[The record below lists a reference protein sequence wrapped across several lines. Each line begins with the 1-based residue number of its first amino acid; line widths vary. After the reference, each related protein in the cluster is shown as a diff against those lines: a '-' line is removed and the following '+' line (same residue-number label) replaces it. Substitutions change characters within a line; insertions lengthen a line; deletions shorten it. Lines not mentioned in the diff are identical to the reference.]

1 MARSSRRQAS
11 RRRQAEER
19 APLPGWVWGAAGLAV
34 GLFAAAVVYLQT
46 QRDAPTTT
54 TTVAA
59 PQIQQQPLQQPL
71 QQPRPAAPA
80 PAQKPVEE
88 APRPRFDFYTLLPE
102 LEVVVPE
109 PQVQPRTAPGG
120 PPPPP
125 TPVQQPGRYLLQ
137 AGSFRAQQEADRLRA
152 SLALMGV
159 EARIQQV
166 SVNGDTWH
174 RVQVGPFTDLDNLN
188 RMRERLHANQ
198 VQTIMVRVP
207 DA

>member
-1 MARSSRRQAS
+1 MARGSRRQAS

-19 APLPGWVWGAAGLAV
+19 PPLPGWVWGVAGLAV

-59 PQIQQQPLQQPL
+59 PQIQQQPVQQP
-71 QQPRPAAPA
+71 QPARPAQA
-80 PAQKPVEE
+80 PAQKPAEE

-137 AGSFRAQQEADRLRA
+137 AGSFRSHQEADRLRA

-159 EARIQQV
+159 EARIQPV
-166 SVNGDTWH
+166 TVNGDTWH
-174 RVQVGPFTDLDNLN
+174 RVQVGPFTELDNLN

>member
-1 MARSSRRQAS
+1 MAAKPRRQAS
-11 RRRQAEER
+11 RTRPVEEESP
-19 APLPGWVWGAAGLAV
+19 PLPSWIWGASGLGI
-34 GLFAAAVVYLQT
+34 GLFIALVVYLQT
-46 QRDAPTTT
+46 QQSAPEESP
-54 TTVAA
+54 VAT
-59 PQIQQQPLQQPL
+59 
-71 QQPRPAAPA
+71 
-80 PAQKPVEE
+80 PAQE
-88 APRPRFDFYTLLPE
+88 ASDSGPARPRFDFYTLLPE

-109 PQVQPRTAPGG
+109 PQIQPRTAPGG

-125 TPVQQPGRYLLQ
+125 APVQQPGRYLLQ

-152 SLALMGV
+152 SLAMMGV
-159 EARIQQV
+159 EARIQPV
-166 SVNGDTWH
+166 TVNGDTWH